1 MMIPNFAKIG
11 SFFEEHIEKMI
22 LTVVGLACA
31 WLLITR
37 VILSPN
43 EVVFEGKSL
52 SPAAIDEQIYK
63 AAEALRQKLNEPPE
77 QTEAYKPKVNEYLAL
92 LDSSIKDIDTRLWPV
107 APFVPGAQTSVAVY
121 NLPRIPDVNEVAVE
135 HIGAVAYV
143 PLGEVT
149 PEKPYDK
156 AGNEPNDLDLV
167 TVSAKFDIAS
177 LFENCN
183 ESFVGD
189 VDPEWAD
196 PCLAKPIFAAVQ
208 LQRQQLNGDGAW
220 SDWQNVPRTRI
231 DPYKRLFAIVED
243 IKDLPP
249 GGLKVQMLQMDY
261 KPVQIGLL
269 QPEAYQIASA
279 DEEWFPPELHREFV
293 DFQKRTQMEERRE
306 AKEAEKKEERTRD
319 NTAANTSRR
328 PQTATGRRGGTD
340 AYGGGYGAGGD
351 SMYGG
356 ATDARSR
363 RGRDRTGGT
372 TGIPG
377 DTGRGPGRRSG
388 TGTRGRTP
396 ADTLE
401 PYDLGPD
408 GLGTGTTGRR
418 TVRRPSV
425 NDVYFKYDAVRLT
438 RLTEFEK
445 LREPLLFWAHDDT
458 VEPGKTYRYR
468 IRLGVFNPVAGMN
481 RLSERDKARTNEVIL
496 WSNYSG
502 ITDPVEIMGRL
513 YFFANNVRETDK
525 AVTVQVSRLAL
536 GRWYSHDFVVRQG
549 ELIGEALEPEPEK
562 PERTS
567 LRGGSLGSP
576 IGSLAGSPL
585 GGPMGTPGG
594 PMGPY
599 AGLPRPEEKT
609 NVPEMIDY
617 ATGAVMV
624 DAVAVNDW
632 SGQPTL
638 RTRHYYDMLYSFDGI
653 AIEHMPAG
661 ATYWEP
667 HVQAV
672 FSRIGRLQRE
682 PHEPFKAFGTTG
694 RRQRMGGEYDQTGE
708 YDEYMMEEMYMDDM
722 MGTGGRPLY

>member
-1 MMIPNFAKIG
+1 MIPNLTKIG

-43 EVVFEGKSL
+43 EVAYEGKNL

-77 QTEAYKPKVNEYLAL
+77 QMEVYKPKVNEFVAL
-92 LDSSIKDIDTRLWPV
+92 LDSSITGVDTRLWPV
-107 APFVPGAQTSVAVY
+107 APSVPGAQTSVAVY
-121 NLPRIPDVNEVAVE
+121 SLPRIPDVNNVAVE
-135 HIGAVAYV
+135 HIRAVAYV
-143 PLGEVT
+143 PLGPVT
-149 PEKPYDK
+149 EETPYDK

-177 LFENCN
+177 LFENFKEC
-183 ESFVGD
+183 FVED
-189 VDPEWAD
+189 VEQEWAD
-196 PCLAKPIFAAVQ
+196 PCLAKPVFAAVQ
-208 LQRQQLNGDGAW
+208 LQRQELNGDGAW

-249 GGLKVQMLQMDY
+249 GGLKVQMLQLDY
-261 KPVQIGLL
+261 KQVQIDLL

-279 DEEWFPPELHREFV
+279 DEEWLPPELHREFL
-293 DFQKRTQMEERRE
+293 DFQRKTAMEERRD
-306 AKEAEKKEERTRD
+306 AKEAEKEERARD
-319 NTAANTSRR
+319 STSTAANRR
-328 PQTATGRRGGTD
+328 PQTRTRGGAGGDT
-340 AYGGGYGAGGD
+340 YGGYGAGGD
-351 SMYGG
+351 TTYGG
-356 ATDARSR
+356 GTDARSR

-372 TGIPG
+372 TGLSG
-377 DTGRGPGRRSG
+377 DTGRLSGRRTG
-388 TGTRGRTP
+388 TGTRGTRTP
-396 ADTLE
+396 TDTPEL
-401 PYDLGPD
+401 YDLGPD

-425 NDVYFKYDAVRLT
+425 NDVYFKFDALRLT

-445 LREPLLFWAHDDT
+445 LREPMLFWAHDDT

-468 IRLGVFNPVAGMN
+468 IRLGVLNPVAGTN
-481 RLSERDKARTNEVIL
+481 RLSERDKSRANEVIL
-496 WSNYSG
+496 WSSYSG
-502 ITDPVEIMGRL
+502 ITEPAEIMGRL

-536 GRWYSHDFVVRQG
+536 GRWYSHDFLVRHG

-562 PERTS
+562 PERS
-567 LRGGSLGSP
+567 LRGGGPLGSP
-576 IGSLAGSPL
+576 IGSPAGS
-585 GGPMGTPGG
+585 PMGTPGS

-599 AGLPRPEEKT
+599 AGLPRPQEKT
-609 NVPEMIDY
+609 NVPETIDY

-653 AIEHMPAG
+653 TIEHMPAG

-667 HVQAV
+667 DVQAV
-672 FSRIGRLQRE
+672 FSHIGRLQRE
-682 PHEPFKAFGTTG
+682 PRQPFKAFGTTG
-694 RRQRMGGEYDQTGE
+694 RRQRMGGEYDQMGE
-708 YDEYMMEEMYMDDM
+708 YDEYQMEEMYMDDM
-722 MGTGGRPLY
+722 MGGGGRPLY